1 VLANKGLA
9 RDEFVVCT
17 KGGYLTPDGA
27 MPADANR
34 YFFDEYI
41 QRGVFTAKEVAAGCH
56 CMATRFFGKPVES
69 QPEKSGRKLH

>member
-1 VLANKGLA
+1 
-9 RDEFVVCT
+9 VVCT

-41 QRGVFTAKEVAAGCH
+41 QRGCSRRRSAAG
-56 CMATRFFGKPVES
+56 AIAWPRGFGKPVES
-69 QPEKSGRKLH
+69 QPEKIWRKLH